1 MANPAWTDT
10 WTAKDLEDLAFKRD
24 VERKRWNDIAAEMS
38 RPRSSCF
45 RRWLQMQPIIGPV
58 EVVAPPIVPR
68 GLHAQLGI
76 ETTVTRVAVLGGPFR
91 NVPSW
96 DALNR
101 VSSDNHLYRASVT
114 LPKVL
119 A

>member
-1 MANPAWTDT
+1 MANPAWADT

-24 VERKRWNDIAAEMS
+24 VERKRWDVIAVEMS

-45 RRWLQMQPIIGPV
+45 RRWTQMRSVAIPV
-58 EVVAPPIVPR
+58 DIVAPPIVSR
-68 GLHAQLGI
+68 GLHAELGI

-96 DALNR
+96 DAMTR
-101 VSSDNHLYRASVT
+101 VSSDHHLYRASVT
-114 LPKVL
+114 LPKVC